1 MIVRTQAALLLVA
14 SAALFLHGI
23 DWGLPHTHPWHGDSI
38 SHGTLHWLSDKL
50 AGFTK
55 YPPVQHLVL
64 IAAYSPY
71 ILWLWARGELDTA
84 AGSLEGAFTDP
95 VAAMTGFQLIARLVG
110 VALALCTVW
119 LVVRTV
125 RRLSRD
131 NSAALL
137 AGAIFAASP
146 EVGFFS
152 RIAMVDMPM
161 VFWFAAG
168 LALLVELPTGWPA
181 KRAAALGAVVALGM
195 CTKEQIAGAWVLP
208 PLGLILLAR
217 GPRGSANLPS
227 PWRAFGAGTLAWLLT
242 YALASKLVFDP
253 AGWAERME
261 SWLGDATS
269 PEVWGG
275 HPATLH
281 GQLLV
286 LRDTVQHL
294 AYAMGPEL
302 LSLAVA
308 GALLALVLRVPRAW
322 LLGATALSYYVFTLA
337 SLRYVKTRFVLPLVL
352 LLAILAGLGFAAG
365 LHQRGR
371 LRTAVLAAAL
381 LLAGIGAARSWSFGS
396 RMQNDSR
403 YAVEAFLRETLE
415 PGANVEVYAD
425 DQYLPRLHTAGLM
438 AERIRGAGLRAGA
451 FRKRRP
457 RAVILAPS
465 SHWKLG
471 PGGAAYVA
479 WLESGSGYS
488 LHAFESSP
496 DEPRWV
502 SPESLVIT
510 QPRFVVLLRD

>member
-1 MIVRTQAALLLVA
+1 MIARTQAALLLVA

-38 SHGTLHWLSDKL
+38 SHSALHWLSGKL
-50 AGFTK
+50 SGFTK

-64 IAAYSPY
+64 IAAYTPY
-71 ILWLWARGELDTA
+71 ILWLWVRGELDTG
-84 AGSLEGAFTDP
+84 AGTLEDAFTDP
-95 VAAMTGFQLIARLVG
+95 VAAMTGFQLISRLVG
-110 VALALCTVW
+110 VILALCTVW

-125 RRLSRD
+125 RRLSND

-146 EVGFFS
+146 EVGFFA
-152 RIAMVDMPM
+152 RIAMVDLPM
-161 VFWFAAG
+161 VFWFAAA
-168 LALLVELPTGWPA
+168 LALLVELPSDWSA
-181 KRAAALGAVVALGM
+181 KRAAVLGAVVALGM

-217 GPRGSANLPS
+217 GSRGTPKHPS

-242 YALASKLVFDP
+242 YTVASKLAFDP

-261 SWLGDATS
+261 TWLGDATS

-302 LSLAVA
+302 LALTAT
-308 GALLALVLRVPRAW
+308 GALLALVLRAPRAW
-322 LLGATALSYYVFTLA
+322 LLGGAALSYSIFTLA

-365 LHQRGR
+365 LSRRGR

-381 LLAGIGAARSWSFGS
+381 LLAGIGAFRSWSFGS
-396 RMQNDSR
+396 RMQRDSR
-403 YAVEAFLRETLE
+403 YAVEAFLSETLE
-415 PGANVEVYAD
+415 PGASVEAYAD
-425 DQYLPRLHTAGLM
+425 DQYLPRLHTAGLV
-438 AERIRGAGLRAGA
+438 AQRVRGADMQAAPFLERQ
-451 FRKRRP
+451 P
-457 RAVILAPS
+457 EAVILAPS

-471 PGGAAYVA
+471 ARGKSFVA
-479 WLESGSGYS
+479 WLQASSGYRV
-488 LHAFESSP
+488 HAFESTL
-496 DEPRWV
+496 DEARWV
-502 SPESLVIT
+502 SPESLEIT
-510 QPRFVVLLRD
+510 QSRFVVLLRN